1 VRQDGDGGTWFA
13 SAPARLVPEDQ
24 RPRRPYFAG
33 LEFAGRPR
41 EVSADSR
48 KQRST
53 GTLMTL
59 LVPEY
64 FSLIRAAER
73 R

>member
-1 VRQDGDGGTWFA
+1 MAARGSRVRRRGWF
-13 SAPARLVPEDQ
+13 RKTQ